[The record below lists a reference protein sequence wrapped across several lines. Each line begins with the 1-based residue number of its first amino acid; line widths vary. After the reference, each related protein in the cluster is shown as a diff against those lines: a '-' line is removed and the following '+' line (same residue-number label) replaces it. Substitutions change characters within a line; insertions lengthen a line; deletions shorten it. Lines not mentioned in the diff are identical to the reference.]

1 MVDNSTGYSIIK
13 NNVYKLYI
21 FRWASLKEKL
31 PSPYTKIR
39 VLVLNIQLPIK
50 VRERAERMVYFI

>member
-1 MVDNSTGYSIIK
+1 MVDNSTGYSLMK

-31 PSPYTKIR
+31 ASHYTKMR
-39 VLVLNIQLPIK
+39 VCIGYIIK
-50 VRERAERMVYFI
+50 PRQ